1 MSLSLWIIQ
10 LSHLFVIEA
19 QEEGSEGPAEEVLPD
34 GFSNPWRFRHFGFQ
48 TYQFDILAKSVI
60 FIHVV

>member
-1 MSLSLWIIQ
+1 MSSSFWITQ
-10 LSHLFVIEA
+10 PSHHFVIET
-19 QEEGSEGPAEEVLPD
+19 QEESSEGSADEVPPD

-60 FIHVV
+60 FILIV